1 MTTLF
6 SPASPTT
13 RRRRAQWPV
22 PVGLILLSLIP
33 VAAGAVR
40 LTELTGGAAIT
51 PQNARFFA
59 SPAPVVI
66 HIISV
71 TVYSLLGAFQF
82 VPSLR
87 GKRGWHRT
95 AGLILIPAGLLTALT
110 GLWMSAFY
118 PLPDGDTDVP
128 LRLLFGSAMLVSIVM
143 GVLAIRRRDYVRHS
157 VWMTR
162 AYAIALGA
170 GTQALV
176 IAPWILLA
184 GPPSE
189 LIRALL
195 MGLAWVINLVVAEYV
210 IHRRARTAGPQRAP
224 LTLGQAQRP
233 GSTGPVRLHGR
244 ARLPQRRAPQTARQ
258 LGGDDRNELPAPVS
272 LSD

>member
-1 MTTLF
+1 MTT
-6 SPASPTT
+6 STARATAPST

-22 PVGLILLSLIP
+22 PAGLILLSLIP
-33 VAAGAVR
+33 VVAGAAR

-59 SPAPVVI
+59 SPVPVVV

-82 VPSLR
+82 VPALR
-87 GKRGWHRT
+87 GRRGWHRT

-128 LRLLFGSAMLVSIVM
+128 LRLLFGSAMLVSIVL
-143 GVLAIRRRDYVRHS
+143 GVLAIRRKDFARHS
-157 VWMTR
+157 AWMTR
-162 AYAIALGA
+162 AYAIAVAA

-176 IAPWILLA
+176 IGPWILLA

-195 MGLAWVINLVVAEYV
+195 MGLAWVINLTVAEFV
-210 IHRRARTAGPQRAP
+210 IHRRTQAAAPPRGTPHSQRIPDRRDGA
-224 LTLGQAQRP
+224 
-233 GSTGPVRLHGR
+233 STGSLTGWGR
-244 ARLPQRRAPQTARQ
+244 
-258 LGGDDRNELPAPVS
+258 
-272 LSD
+272 

>member
-1 MTTLF
+1 MTT
-6 SPASPTT
+6 SPVWPAEPAL
-13 RRRRAQWPV
+13 RRRAQWPV
-22 PVGLILLSLIP
+22 PAGLILLSLVP
-33 VAAGAVR
+33 VIAGAAR

-59 SPAPVVI
+59 SPVPVVV

-82 VPSLR
+82 VPALR
-87 GKRGWHRT
+87 GRRGWHRT
-95 AGLILIPAGLLTALT
+95 AGLILIPAGLLTALS

-143 GVLAIRRRDYVRHS
+143 GVLAIRRRDFVRHS

-162 AYAIALGA
+162 AYAIGVAA

-176 IAPWILLA
+176 IAPWILLI

-189 LIRALL
+189 LVRALL
-195 MGLAWVINLVVAEYV
+195 MGLAWVINLAVAEYV
-210 IHRRARTAGPQRAP
+210 I
-224 LTLGQAQRP
+224 
-233 GSTGPVRLHGR
+233 
-244 ARLPQRRAPQTARQ
+244 QRRAQTPTRGRPPTRPAKAS
-258 LGGDDRNELPAPVS
+258 LPSA
-272 LSD
+272 

>member
-1 MTTLF
+1 MTMSTA
-6 SPASPTT
+6 PAALRGI
-13 RRRRAQWPV
+13 RRKAQWPV
-22 PVGLILLSLIP
+22 PAGLILLSLIP
-33 VAAGAVR
+33 VLAGAAR

-59 SPAPVVI
+59 SPVPVVV
-66 HIISV
+66 HIVSV

-82 VPSLR
+82 VPALR
-87 GKRGWHRT
+87 GRRGWHRT
-95 AGLILIPAGLLTALT
+95 AGSILIPAGLLTALS

-128 LRLLFGSAMLVSIVM
+128 LRILFGSAMLASIVM
-143 GVLAIRRRDYVRHS
+143 GVVAIRRRDFVRHS

-162 AYAIALGA
+162 AYAIAVAA

-189 LIRALL
+189 LIKALL
-195 MGLAWVINLVVAEYV
+195 MGLAWVINLAVAEL
-210 IHRRARTAGPQRAP
+210 IIFRRAKASGHRALSP
-224 LTLGQAQRP
+224 
-233 GSTGPVRLHGR
+233 R
-244 ARLPQRRAPQTARQ
+244 AVMARA
-258 LGGDDRNELPAPVS
+258 
-272 LSD
+272 